1 MLKGRVALVTGAS
14 RGIGRAI
21 ALKLARHGAAVIVN
35 YRGSHQSAQEVV
47 REIEAF
53 GGEAV
58 ALGADVS
65 NGEEV
70 KKMIAEIKERFG
82 RLDILVNNAGI
93 NEDSLLLRMKSE
105 NWEKVI
111 NTNLT
116 GTFNCTREA
125 LKLILKSDSGSIRN
139 ISSVVGQI
147 GNAGQCNY
155 AAAKAG
161 IIGFTRSLARE
172 MAGRNVRVNA
182 VAPGFIDTDMTA
194 KLSQEVREKLLAQ
207 IPMGKLG
214 SPEDVANAVLFLSQP
229 SSGYITGQTINV
241 DGGMVTQ

>member
-1 MLKGRVALVTGAS
+1 
-14 RGIGRAI
+14 
-21 ALKLARHGAAVIVN
+21 
-35 YRGSHQSAQEVV
+35 
-47 REIEAF
+47 
-53 GGEAV
+53 
-58 ALGADVS
+58 
-65 NGEEV
+65 
-70 KKMIAEIKERFG
+70 
-82 RLDILVNNAGI
+82 
-93 NEDSLLLRMKSE
+93 
-105 NWEKVI
+105 
-111 NTNLT
+111 

-125 LKLILKSDSGSIRN
+125 LKLILKSDSGSIIN

-214 SPEDVANAVLFLSQP
+214 SPEDVANAVLFLAQP

>member
-125 LKLILKSDSGSIRN
+125 LKLILKSDSGSIIN

-194 KLSQEVREKLLAQ
+194 KLSQEVREKTPGADSHGETGVSRRCGQ
-207 IPMGKLG
+207 CCSFF
-214 SPEDVANAVLFLSQP
+214 SPTFIRIHNRTNDKC
-229 SSGYITGQTINV
+229 
-241 DGGMVTQ
+241 

>member
-125 LKLILKSDSGSIRN
+125 LKLILKSDSGSIIN

-214 SPEDVANAVLFLSQP
+214 SPEDVANAVLFLAQP

>member
-35 YRGSHQSAQEVV
+35 YRGSPPAAQEVV
-47 REIEAF
+47 SEIEAF
-53 GGEAV
+53 NGEAV

-65 NGEEV
+65 KVEEV

-105 NWEKVI
+105 GWEKVI

-125 LKLILKSDSGSIRN
+125 LKLILKSDSGCIIN

>member
-105 NWEKVI
+105 GWEKVI

-125 LKLILKSDSGSIRN
+125 LKLILKSDSGSIIN

-214 SPEDVANAVLFLSQP
+214 SPEDVANAVLFLAQP